1 MYNHFFAAPACAV
14 MISSYEYGKLYFS
27 RYNKQVLEET
37 WRLDGRLHFDLF
49 SNDWVI
55 WNVLIKA
62 YEDTN

>member
-37 WRLDGRLHFDLF
+37 
-49 SNDWVI
+49 
-55 WNVLIKA
+55 
-62 YEDTN
+62 